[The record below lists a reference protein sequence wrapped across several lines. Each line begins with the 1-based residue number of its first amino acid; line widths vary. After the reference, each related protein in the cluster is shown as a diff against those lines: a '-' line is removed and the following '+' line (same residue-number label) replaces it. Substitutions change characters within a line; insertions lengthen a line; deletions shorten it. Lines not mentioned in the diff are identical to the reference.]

1 MFQTVAKMTLAQRGL
16 SLAEFFIGGAI
27 VIAHNVYHA
36 IPNEVPIL
44 FVLGIASILI
54 RSRDWRAI
62 GLVQPKSW
70 LVTIGVAIAAAIVV
84 IAVGQFVTEPLAKAL
99 GLHENVGAAAHALG
113 GMNGNVW
120 PAAKGLVLVWT
131 FAAFGEEVSYRRYLL
146 GRAAEALGGTTLA
159 YWTAL
164 VLASILFGFGHY
176 YQGPAGVFTTACDG
190 FMIGAVYLLM
200 KRNLWVAVFAH
211 GLIDTIGIALLFFG
225 IAD

>member
-120 PAAKGLVLVWT
+120 PAAKGLALVWT

-146 GRAAEALGGTTLA
+146 GRAAEALGGATLA
-159 YWTAL
+159 YWIAL